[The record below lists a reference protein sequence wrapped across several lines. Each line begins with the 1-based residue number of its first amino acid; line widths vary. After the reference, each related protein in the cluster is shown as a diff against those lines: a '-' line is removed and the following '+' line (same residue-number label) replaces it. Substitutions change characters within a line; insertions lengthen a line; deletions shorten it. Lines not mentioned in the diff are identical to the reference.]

1 MTSEDRRDRQEAWQ
15 AEVNHHN
22 TVLQPVVT
30 LPGADTF
37 VSMENTQSADLLGDI
52 WAAKDRYRA
61 RPEDVRQ
68 QGLGGWWNPSLRL
81 LAWMSARQ
89 TDIPIVSTTL
99 WDSAPGGRVQHIL
112 RQTPRRDVERARD
125 FLSQFAPYEFVLVE
139 LGVTTPRTD
148 LIYPCTLLA
157 RFRDNIYMVG
167 ITWHTRNTWEY
178 TGKKGGFGRKGYVAC
193 TGGYECIMHNACIG
207 GLGNTSSLPI
217 VMINVVFENTP
228 FWALGVYGRILKAP
242 IPQYTAA
249 YTLEYT
255 AVYLEYTAVYWGYL
269 FAPRGCFKLKNSIV
283 VPFVPILLHSLPL
296 PNNCTP
302 LETNL
307 GSYFTHDC
315 NVCLHMCPFQ
325 SILCCFLLS
334 QALFFCHND

>member
-1 MTSEDRRDRQEAWQ
+1 MSGSVAAHYGDAPDDF
-15 AEVNHHN
+15 
-22 TVLQPVVT
+22 VV
-30 LPGADTF
+30 AD
-37 VSMENTQSADLLGDI
+37 N
-52 WAAKDRYRA
+52 
-61 RPEDVRQ
+61 
-68 QGLGGWWNPSLRL
+68 
-81 LAWMSARQ
+81 
-89 TDIPIVSTTL
+89 
-99 WDSAPGGRVQHIL
+99 
-112 RQTPRRDVERARD
+112 
-125 FLSQFAPYEFVLVE
+125 VE
-139 LGVTTPRTD
+139 LPWPSTQGD
-148 LIYPCTLLA
+148 MEWAC
-157 RFRDNIYMVG
+157 MVS

-217 VMINVVFENTP
+217 VMVNVVFENTP

-242 IPQYTAA
+242 IPQYTAV
-249 YTLEYT
+249 YSKYT
-255 AVYLEYTAVYWGYL
+255 AVYLEYTAVYCGYL
-269 FAPRGCFKLKNSIV
+269 FAPGGCFKLKNSIV

-296 PNNCTP
+296 PNDCKP

-334 QALFFCHND
+334 QALFFCHHD